1 MKTNKMENKMKN
13 ITQKYNLSDIEK
25 RDINRLIER
34 KNNMSLDDINFM
46 IVALEPGGYLH
57 SVWKNDEFRD
67 CQLEI
72 YKAIK

>member
-1 MKTNKMENKMKN
+1 MEN

-25 RDINRLIER
+25 RDINRLIQR
-34 KNNMSLDDINFM
+34 KNNISLNDINFM

-57 SVWKNDEFRD
+57 SIWENDDFRD

-72 YKAIK
+72 YKSLK